1 MGIIYAIG
9 GLIAIFVI
17 TQSIVFLARAL
28 KRGKAM
34 GMDPAKLKKIV
45 SSSAIF
51 AIVPSIPIITG
62 LAILMPTIGLAL
74 SWIRL
79 TVIGAVQYELY
90 VATAVAPVDSLG
102 DTIPLFDALTGDITG
117 ALATALLIMT
127 VAILSGM
134 LGNIFILKKYGD
146 KLDALRKKNKKWME
160 ILTMSMF
167 MGIIAALGGQEIAL
181 GILGF
186 FDLIQGGTG
195 AGMVSLLV
203 LFSSAGIMAVFG
215 ALIYGAKLKFL
226 EGFAL
231 PISMLG
237 AILLAYVYIPIFS

>member
-1 MGIIYAIG
+1 MGIIYIIG
-9 GLIAIFVI
+9 GLIALFVI
-17 TQSIVFLARAL
+17 IQSVVFLIRGL

-34 GMDPAKLKKIV
+34 GISNEKLKKIAT
-45 SSSAIF
+45 SSAIF
-51 AIVPSIPIITG
+51 AIVPSIPIIAG

-90 VATAVAPVDSLG
+90 VAGSVMPETMTTLYSPEIG
-102 DTIPLFDALTGDITG
+102 ITG

-127 VAILSGM
+127 VAILAGV
-134 LGNIFILKKYGD
+134 LGNLFLLEKYDKK
-146 KLDALRKKNKKWME
+146 LNALRQKNRKWME
-160 ILTMSMF
+160 ILTMAMF
-167 MGIIAALGGQEIAL
+167 MGIIATLGGQQIAN

-186 FDLIQGGTG
+186 VQLSSGGSG
-195 AGMVSLLV
+195 LGVVNLLV
-203 LFSSAGIMAVFG
+203 LFSSAGIMAIFG
-215 ALIYGAKLKFL
+215 ILIFKFKLKFL

-237 AILLAYVYIPIFS
+237 ALLLAYVYVPLFS